1 MPNPGGYR
9 SYLWTFEKEED
20 LPQIVE
26 LMRPLRVAGVFGHV
40 SQLRHSLVDIACL
53 GDKEY
58 YFRELSR
65 LALVKAFPDLGK
77 SHFIQRARRIT
88 SPRRSSFTSL
98 RLASSSKDTGTT
110 TARW

>member
-58 YFRELSR
+58 YFRESMCDEL
-65 LALVKAFPDLGK
+65 LALSL
-77 SHFIQRARRIT
+77 T
-88 SPRRSSFTSL
+88 SALLFSRKEGQPHRGGVCAL
-98 RLASSSKDTGTT
+98 H
-110 TARW
+110 